1 MKAQSGFSL
10 LEVLIATAI
19 MLFGIVGYVRL
30 QSHYIKL
37 DHTLNLRQQAL
48 SLAASKLDD
57 LQSFSMLQPSMG
69 QTSYQNISSDTG
81 GEIAAGEVLLKLW
94 QSESQMTPFDLHWRV
109 KNMYFVDTDNDD
121 VADSWLPDDDVNLP
135 ATLPVIAPKKALQIV
150 VSWRDQFDELLN
162 VTLNSELTPVP
173 FTRSAQVRNT
183 VLGNVLPLR
192 VMRQLPIDNL
202 SPMHRLS
209 LTQAVQGIAP
219 SIEVLDSNKVV
230 EISQTKLKPV
240 LPEYEAEHIE
250 MQQMISCD
258 CRLAEN
264 GRGKTPSITRIE
276 GSTLVTQ
283 LGQDIVKARGI
294 AADDQ
299 HTRCEQCCNDHHD
312 TSDMVD
318 TQNYYRLE
326 DGLRHRHYN
335 RLGDNSFQEA
345 QFRGDA
351 YQEVCR
357 FKRIDGFYHLVPD
370 WELLAITE
378 FDVRHLSLEN
388 NRNAYTDFIR
398 QRLKA
403 HIQNSTATAGLD
415 GRDINLPLGR
425 FQLAAYALYVERLYH
440 EDKAYLNELM
450 VDGDE
455 RWLALTPFYDINVT
469 LLANWHS
476 SDDQIVNILQ
486 QAIQTVENVDQDYY
500 ASYQRGLIETLI
512 AGRSRVHALMSSSN
526 SGLVG
531 HHPLSPFEAL
541 YVLEG
546 SGIEIDVQP

>member
-10 LEVLIATAI
+10 LEVLIAIAI
-19 MLFGIVGYVRL
+19 MLFGIAGYVRL

-48 SLAASKLDD
+48 SLAARKLDD
-57 LQSFSMLQPSMG
+57 LQSFSLLQPSEG
-69 QTSYQNISSDTG
+69 EISYQNISSDTG
-81 GEIAAGEVLLKLW
+81 GRIAAGEVLLKLW
-94 QSESQMTPFDLHWRV
+94 QSQSQTTPFDLHWRV

-121 VADSWLPDDDVNLP
+121 IADSWLPDDDVNLP
-135 ATLPVIAPKKALQIV
+135 ATLPVIAPKKALQII
-150 VSWRDQFDELLN
+150 VSWQDQFGESLN

-173 FTRSAQVRNT
+173 FVRSAQVQNT
-183 VLGNVLPLR
+183 GLGSILPLR
-192 VMRQLPIDNL
+192 VMHQPPTDNL
-202 SPMHRLS
+202 SPLHTLN

-219 SIEVLDSNKVV
+219 AIEVLGDNNMV
-230 EISQTKLKPV
+230 EIEQTTLELV
-240 LPEYEAEHIE
+240 VPEYQEKYKEA
-250 MQQMISCD
+250 QLVVSCD

-264 GRGKTPSITRIE
+264 GLGKTPSVTRIE
-276 GSTLVTQ
+276 GEALVTQ
-283 LGQDIVKARGI
+283 LGQDIVKERGI
-294 AADDQ
+294 VADDQ

-312 TSDMVD
+312 TSGMVD

-326 DGLRHRHYN
+326 DGLKHRHYA
-335 RLGDNSFQEA
+335 RLGENSFQEA
-345 QFRGDA
+345 LLIGDE

-357 FKRIDGFYHLVPD
+357 FKRIDGFYHIVPD

-378 FDVRHLSLEN
+378 FDARHLNLEN

-403 HIQNSTATAGLD
+403 YIQNSTVTVGLD
-415 GRDINLPLGR
+415 GRNLNLSLGR
-425 FQLAAYALYVERLYH
+425 FQLAAYALYVERLYS
-440 EDKAYLNELM
+440 EDKAYLNELIA
-450 VDGDE
+450 DGDE

-476 SDDQIVNILQ
+476 SDNQIVNILQ
-486 QAIQTVENVDQDYY
+486 QAIQTVENVEQDYY

-512 AGRSRVHALMSSSN
+512 SGRTRVYASMNGSN

-531 HHPLSPFEAL
+531 QFPLSPFEAL
-541 YVLEG
+541 YVVEG

>member
-10 LEVLIATAI
+10 LEVLIAIAI
-19 MLFGIVGYVRL
+19 MLFGIAGYVRL

-48 SLAASKLDD
+48 SLAARKLDD
-57 LQSFSMLQPSMG
+57 LQSFSMLQPSVG
-69 QTSYQNISSDTG
+69 EISYQNISSDTG
-81 GEIAAGEVLLKLW
+81 GRIAAGEVLVKLW
-94 QSESQMTPFDLHWRV
+94 QSQSQTIPFDLHWRV

-121 VADSWLPDDDVNLP
+121 IADSWLPDDDVNLP
-135 ATLPVIAPKKALQIV
+135 ATLPVIAPKKALQII
-150 VSWRDQFDELLN
+150 VSWQDQFGESLN

-173 FTRSAQVRNT
+173 FARSAQVQNT
-183 VLGNVLPLR
+183 GLGSILPLR
-192 VMRQLPIDNL
+192 VMHQPPTDNL
-202 SPMHRLS
+202 SPLHTLN

-219 SIEVLDSNKVV
+219 AIEVLGDNKMV
-230 EISQTKLKPV
+230 EIEQTTLELV
-240 LPEYEAEHIE
+240 VPEYQEKYKEAQL
-250 MQQMISCD
+250 MVSCD

-264 GRGKTPSITRIE
+264 GLGKTPSVTRIE
-276 GSTLVTQ
+276 GEALVTQ
-283 LGQDIVKARGI
+283 LGQDIVKERGI
-294 AADDQ
+294 VADDQ

-312 TSDMVD
+312 TSGMVD
-318 TQNYYRLE
+318 TQNYYRVE
-326 DGLRHRHYN
+326 DGLKHRHYK
-335 RLGDNSFQEA
+335 RLGENSFQEA
-345 QFRGDA
+345 LLIGDE

-357 FKRIDGFYHLVPD
+357 FKRIDGFYHIVPD

-378 FDVRHLSLEN
+378 FDARHLNLEN

-403 HIQNSTATAGLD
+403 YIQNSTVTVGLD
-415 GRDINLPLGR
+415 GRNLNLSLGR
-425 FQLAAYALYVERLYH
+425 FQLAAYALYVERLYS
-440 EDKAYLNELM
+440 EDKAYLNELIA
-450 VDGDE
+450 DGDE

-476 SDDQIVNILQ
+476 SDNQIVNILQ
-486 QAIQTVENVDQDYY
+486 QAIQTVENVEQDYY

-512 AGRSRVHALMSSSN
+512 SGRARVYASMNGSN

-531 HHPLSPFEAL
+531 HFPLSPFEAL
-541 YVLEG
+541 YVVEG